1 MTMNGRTSRWAQFL
15 HAIDGTRRS
24 LGLALA
30 TVLLAGSVLT
40 PAVAM
45 ALDSSAA
52 HYQRSYELERK
63 RQYKQALNALGRIG
77 QPERGS
83 YVFAV
88 RKAWLLYLS
97 RRSKDA
103 LKWYAVAQKLTPTSL
118 EAPLGRILV
127 LNATRKWSQSA
138 KEADAL
144 LRRYPNNR
152 IALTRLAWARFNQGR
167 FPAAAKAYQQVLAL
181 YPADLSMRAGLGWSQ
196 LRMGQPKKAAKS
208 FALVLR
214 VAPHHRSARDGALRA
229 ESAMGG
235 GR

>member
-1 MTMNGRTSRWAQFL
+1 MTTRPP
-15 HAIDGTRRS
+15 HARSHRR
-24 LGLALA
+24 LAR
-30 TVLLAGSVLT
+30 LLAIALT
-40 PAVAM
+40 GALLAPAVAM
-45 ALDSSAA
+45 ALDTSSA

-63 RQYKQALNALGRIG
+63 RQYKAALNALDRIG
-77 QPERGS
+77 QPERNG
-83 YVFAV
+83 YVFTV

-103 LKWYAVAQKLTPTSL
+103 LKWYAKAQKITPTSL

-127 LNATRKWSQSA
+127 LNATRKWGQAA
-138 KEADAL
+138 KEAEAL

-152 IALTRLAWARFNQGR
+152 IALSRLAWARFNQGR

-181 YPADLSMRAGLGWSQ
+181 YPADLSMRSGLGWSQ
-196 LRMGQPKKAAKS
+196 LRMGQRKKAAAT
-208 FALVLR
+208 FAMVLR